1 MDLSKVIFIA
11 TANDKREIP
20 PALLDRMETIHLHA
34 YTNLEK
40 FHIASRFLIPKQ
52 VALNGLNTEQV
63 HLPEQVIQTL
73 INFYTREPGVR
84 NLEREIGSVV
94 RAKAVQYI
102 DAKDSA
108 SLEHYKPQVGLEEL
122 ETILGM
128 QRYRPDLTERENRP
142 GVVNGLV
149 AFSSG
154 HGVMSGSG
162 AIIFIEA
169 AAMPG
174 SGNLRLTGNL
184 GNVIKGNVPPIS
196 AAAHSLHASG
206 PPIIFSPPEELAGV
220 HPMFD
225 THKGMFVFL
234 RVAD

>member
-1 MDLSKVIFIA
+1 
-11 TANDKREIP
+11 
-20 PALLDRMETIHLHA
+20 METIHLHA

-52 VALNGLNTEQV
+52 VALNGLRMDQV
-63 HLPEQVIQTL
+63 QLPEQVITTL
-73 INFYTREPGVR
+73 INQYTREPGVR

-108 SLEHYKPQVGLEEL
+108 ELERYRPQVALEEL
-122 ETILGM
+122 EVILGK
-128 QRYRPDLTERENRP
+128 QRYRPDLTERGNRP

-154 HGVMSGSG
+154 YGVMTGSG

-174 SGNLRLTGNL
+174 SGGLQLTGNL
-184 GNVIKGNVPPIS
+184 GNVIKGTYCLNRVCQLLPVPHPHLLVYLI
-196 AAAHSLHASG
+196 G
-206 PPIIFSPPEELAGV
+206 VEGV
-220 HPMFD
+220 HPMLFYAYD
-225 THKGMFVFL
+225 GF
-234 RVAD
+234 R